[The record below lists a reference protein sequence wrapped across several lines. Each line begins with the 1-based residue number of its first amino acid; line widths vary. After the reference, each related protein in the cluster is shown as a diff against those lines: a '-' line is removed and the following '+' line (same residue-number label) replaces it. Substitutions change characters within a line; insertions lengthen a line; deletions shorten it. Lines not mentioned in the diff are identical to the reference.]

1 MTAQAGGLLL
11 ATLAGEPTA
20 RPPVW
25 AMRQAGRWDPEFQK
39 LRGQLDFY
47 QFCSNVDLAAQ
58 ASLLPRRFGVD
69 AIILFYDITTLAV
82 AMGLPFFMAPQAGPR
97 PIRPV
102 RRLAD
107 VSRLEATPDP
117 DRFRVVLEVLSV
129 VRRELAGSLPV
140 LVFAGAPFTLASYC
154 LGTGRDLAATRAF
167 AAAQPE
173 VWHRLLGQLCSAT
186 VHFFHT
192 LRHHGADAGQLFDS
206 WAGALTRQEY
216 LQWCQPYH
224 REIFSSLGSW
234 PTILF
239 VKEGGELDLM
249 AASGAR
255 AISLGTRHD
264 LAQARRTWPELVFQ
278 GNVSDE
284 LLRNGTPEQVEQ
296 ATQACLAAGGGFRHI
311 VNLSHGC
318 DPRTPVDNFQAFVA
332 TVREPLGPG
341 LNSGLEKRPAP
352 AVPGTGQDF
361 ALA

>member
-1 MTAQAGGLLL
+1 
-11 ATLAGEPTA
+11 
-20 RPPVW
+20 
-25 AMRQAGRWDPEFQK
+25 MRQAGRWDPEFQK
-39 LRGQLDFY
+39 IRGQLDFY
-47 QFCSNVDLAAQ
+47 EFCANVELAAQ

-69 AIILFYDITTLAV
+69 AIILFYDITTLAI
-82 AMGLPFFMAPQAGPR
+82 AMGLPFYMSTQAGPR
-97 PIRPV
+97 PLRPV
-102 RRLAD
+102 RALAD

-117 DRFRVVLEVLSV
+117 DRFRTVLEVLGV

-154 LGTGRDLAATRAF
+154 LGTGQDLAATRAF

-173 VWHRLLGQLCSAT
+173 IWHRLLGKLCAAT

-192 LRHHGADAGQLFDS
+192 LKHHGADAGQLFDS
-206 WAGALTRQEY
+206 WAGALTREEY

-224 REIFSSLGSW
+224 RDIFSSLGSW

-239 VKEGGELDLM
+239 VKEGSELDLM

-264 LAQARRTWPELVFQ
+264 LAQARRIWPELVFQ
-278 GNVSDE
+278 GNVSE
-284 LLRNGTPEQVEQ
+284 RLMREGTPEQVEQ
-296 ATQACLAAGGGFRHI
+296 ATRVCLAAGGGCRHI

-318 DPRTPVDNFQAFVA
+318 DRRTPVENFQAFVG
-332 TVREPLGPG
+332 TVRGLLGSGPNCGEVERPPSPEPGAG
-341 LNSGLEKRPAP
+341 H
-352 AVPGTGQDF
+352 DF